1 MFRARALPHDFICIG
16 STKCG
21 TTWLFANLV
30 KHPDIWLPPQKSV
43 HYYAPKYSVRWAKK
57 LYRGWPRLVRPR
69 DLESWA
75 WDLRFFARPVLSEAG
90 YARLMRP
97 RRPNGRKIGEIAA
110 YYHALDLATVRRIA
124 ELRPDLKVIFLMRDP
139 VDRTWSNV
147 NMRIRGYRRIYE
159 RLSADDLKAELAH
172 PNVRAHSD
180 YLGTLD
186 TWQAVFPTAHIY
198 VDFFDRIA
206 NEPHA
211 FLADLC
217 RFLEVPYD
225 RARFT
230 EAIKKVYEGSRREMP
245 DWVRSQLVAEYADQ
259 MLELSR
265 RYGSYPQVWARRY
278 GLEDAPMQL
287 TR

>member
-1 MFRARALPHDFICIG
+1 MFRAQALPHDFICIG

-75 WDLRFFARPVLSEAG
+75 WELRFFARPVLSEAG

-147 NMRIRGYRRIYE
+147 NMRIRGYGRTYE

-186 TWQAVFPTAHIY
+186 TWEAVFPKGQIH

-206 NEPHA
+206 HEPHA
-211 FLADLC
+211 FLHDLC
-217 RFLEVPYD
+217 RFLGVAYD
-225 RARFT
+225 PAYFANVT
-230 EAIKKVYEGSRREMP
+230 QKVYPGSGRDMP
-245 DWVRSQLVAEYADQ
+245 DWVRAQLVAEYGEQ
-259 MLELSR
+259 IRELSR
-265 RYGSYPQVWARRY
+265 RYGSYPRSWARLQ
-278 GLEDAPMQL
+278 GLDVPASQE
-287 TR
+287 TW